1 MDELLKDLHYS
12 LRTFFRSPGFTLT
25 AISALALG
33 IGANTAIFSVI
44 NTVLL
49 KPLDYPDPDRIVAMM
64 NVSPEGSGPAASQ
77 AKYNVWR
84 EQTSILQDVA
94 AYRTGVVNLTGNDK
108 PEQLPY
114 LQVSEAYFRLFGVT
128 PILGRSFTKEE
139 DLPKGGNV
147 VILGNGL
154 WKRRFGSDPN
164 IIGKT
169 INLSG
174 DAYTVVGVLGPNADK
189 SIDPVPDIVQPFQ
202 IDPQSREQG
211 HYFQVNGRLKPGI
224 SLAQANAQMKLAAAE
239 FERKYP
245 HVLNAK
251 NTFGVELLRELQ
263 VRGVRPSLLILAGA
277 VMFVLLIACANVA
290 NLLLV
295 RASTRRR
302 EIAIRAAVG
311 AGRGRII
318 RQLLT
323 ESVVLALVSGVV
335 GLGLGM
341 LGIKALLAA
350 SPGNIPRIGA
360 EGAAVELDW
369 RVLLFTFGVALLTGV
384 LFGLIPALE
393 SARTDLNSS
402 LKEASGR
409 SGSGF
414 RQNKARSM
422 LVVIETALA
431 LVLLIG
437 SVLLIRTFVALRSV
451 KPGYDT
457 HNVLTMRM
465 SLSGDK
471 YLKAAGVQAVLHD
484 GLERLRNVP
493 GVEFASATCCVP
505 LEGGYGLPFTI
516 SGRPLTDGPYHGGGG
531 WQTISP
537 GFFDVFKI
545 PVLKGRA
552 FNDRDDAAGQPVVLI
567 NESMAKKF
575 WKDSDPLRDQIV
587 IGRNVIVGF
596 NDPPRQIIGVVGDV
610 RDGGLN
616 RDPSPAMYIPYA
628 QEDDAINALNVRLS
642 PIAWVMR
649 TRSEPHSVSAAV
661 QEELRQ
667 ASGGLPVARIRTME
681 EIVVRST
688 AREDFNMLLLTI
700 FGCSALVLAAI
711 GIYGLMAYTVQQR
724 TQEIGI
730 RMALGAESG
739 ALRNMVVGQGLVLAV
754 AGIVIGLGA
763 AYGLTRLLATILF
776 EVKPLDPMTFVTV
789 PVVLTAV
796 ALAAIWF
803 PAARAT
809 RIDPVTALRCE

>member
-25 AISALALG
+25 AVAALALG

-49 KPLDYPDPDRIVAMM
+49 KPLNYPEPDRLVAMM
-64 NVSPEGSGPAASQ
+64 NVSPEGSGPAASH
-77 AKYNVWR
+77 AKFNLWRAQTNV
-84 EQTSILQDVA
+84 IQDLA

-108 PEQLPY
+108 PEQVPSE
-114 LQVSEAYFRLFGVT
+114 QVSESFFRLFGIT

-147 VILGNGL
+147 VVLGNGL
-154 WKRRFGSDPN
+154 WKRRYGSDPN
-164 IIGKT
+164 MIGKT
-169 INLSG
+169 VNISG
-174 DAYTVVGVLGPNADK
+174 DAFTVVGVLGPNADK
-189 SIDPVPDIVQPFQ
+189 SLDPVPDIIQPFQ
-202 IDPQSREQG
+202 IDPQSTEQG
-211 HYFQVNGRLKPGI
+211 HYFQATGRLKPGI
-224 SLAQANAQMKLAAAE
+224 SLAQANAQMKVAAAE

-245 HVLNAK
+245 HALAPK
-251 NTFGVELLRELQ
+251 NTFGVELLQELQ

-323 ESVVLALVSGVV
+323 ESLVLALVSGVV
-335 GLGLGM
+335 GLALGT

-360 EGAAVELDW
+360 DGAAVELDW
-369 RVLLFTFGVALLTGV
+369 RVLLFTFGVALVTGV

-402 LKEASGR
+402 LKESSGR

-414 RQNKARSM
+414 RQNKARSL
-422 LVVIETALA
+422 LVVVETALA

-437 SVLLIRTFVALRSV
+437 SALLIRTFVALRSV

-471 YLKAAGVQAVLHD
+471 YLKTAGVQQVLHD
-484 GLERLRNVP
+484 GLERIRAVP
-493 GVEFASATCCVP
+493 GVESASATCCVP

-516 SGRPLTDGPYHGGGG
+516 SGRPLTDGPYHGGGN

-552 FNDRDDAAGQPVVLI
+552 FTDRDDAAGPPVVLI
-567 NESMAKKF
+567 NESMVKKY

-616 RDPSPAMYIPYA
+616 RDPNPGMYIPNA
-628 QEDDAINALNVRLS
+628 QMDDAINALNVRLS
-642 PIAWVMR
+642 PIAWVIR
-649 TRSEPHSVSAAV
+649 TRGEPHSVSAAV

-739 ALRNMVVGQGLVLAV
+739 ALRNMVVGQGLVLALV
-754 AGIVIGLGA
+754 GIAIGLGA
-763 AYGLTRLLATILF
+763 AYGLTRLLTTILF
-776 EVKPLDPMTFVTV
+776 QVKPLDPMAFTAV
-789 PVVLTAV
+789 PVVLTLV

-803 PAARAT
+803 PATRAT
-809 RIDPVTALRCE
+809 KIDPVTALRSE

>member
-1 MDELLKDLHYS
+1 MDELLKDLRYS
-12 LRTFFRSPGFTLT
+12 LRTFFRTPGFTLT
-25 AISALALG
+25 AVAALALG

-44 NTVLL
+44 NAVLL
-49 KPLDYPDPDRIVAMM
+49 KPLNFPDPDRLVSMM
-64 NVSPEGSGPAASQ
+64 NVSPQGSGPGASQ
-77 AKYNVWR
+77 AKFNIWR
-84 EQTSILQDVA
+84 TQTSVVHDVA
-94 AYRTGVVNLTGNDK
+94 AYRNGVVNLTGNDK
-108 PEQLPY
+108 PEQVPS
-114 LQVSEAYFRLFGVT
+114 LQVSEAFFRLFGIT
-128 PILGRSFTKEE
+128 PVQGRSFTQEE

-154 WKRRFGSDPN
+154 WKRRFASDPN
-164 IIGKT
+164 MVGKT
-169 INLSG
+169 ISLSG
-174 DAYTVVGVLGPNADK
+174 DAYTVVGILGPNADK
-189 SIDPVPDIVQPFQ
+189 SLDPVPDVVQPFQ
-202 IDPQSREQG
+202 IDPQSSEQG
-211 HYFQVNGRLKPGI
+211 HYFQVNGRLNPGI

-245 HVLNAK
+245 RALGPK
-251 NTFGVELLRELQ
+251 NTFGVELLQELQ
-263 VRGVRPSLLILAGA
+263 VRDVRPSLLILAGA

-323 ESVVLALVSGVV
+323 ESVVLALASGVV
-335 GLGLGM
+335 GLALGT
-341 LGIKALLAA
+341 LGIRALLAA
-350 SPGNIPRIGA
+350 SPGNIPRIG
-360 EGAAVELDW
+360 ENGAAVEMDW

-414 RQNKARSM
+414 RQNKARSL
-422 LVVIETALA
+422 LVVVETALA

-437 SVLLIRTFVALRSV
+437 SALLIRTFVALRTV

-465 SLSGDK
+465 SLSGDR
-471 YLKAAGVQAVLHD
+471 YLKTAGVQAVLRD
-484 GLERLRNVP
+484 GLERVRAVP
-493 GVEFASATCCVP
+493 GVESASATCCVP
-505 LEGGYGLPFTI
+505 LEGGYGLPFTVV
-516 SGRPLTDGPYHGGGG
+516 GRALTDGPYHGGGG

-537 GFFDVFKI
+537 GFLDVFKI
-545 PVLKGRA
+545 PVVKGRA
-552 FNDRDDAAGQPVVLI
+552 FTDRDDAGGAPVVMI
-567 NESMAKKF
+567 NESMAKQY

-596 NDPPRQIIGVVGDV
+596 NDPPRQIVGIVGDV

-616 RDPSPAMYIPYA
+616 RDPGPAMYIPYA
-628 QEDDAINALNVRLS
+628 QMDDAINALNVRLS
-642 PIAWVMR
+642 PIAWVIR
-649 TRSEPHSVSAAV
+649 TRAEPHSVSTAV

-688 AREDFNMLLLTI
+688 ARQDFNMLLLSI
-700 FGCSALVLAAI
+700 FGLSALVLAAI

-730 RMALGAESG
+730 RMALGAEGS
-739 ALRNMVVGQGLVLAV
+739 ALRNMVVSQGMVLAL
-754 AGIVIGLGA
+754 AGIAIGLGA
-763 AYGLTRLLATILF
+763 AYGLTRLLTTILF
-776 EVKPLDPMTFVTV
+776 QVKPLDPMVFTAV
-789 PVVLTAV
+789 PVLLTIV

-803 PAARAT
+803 PASRAT

>member
-12 LRTFFRSPGFTLT
+12 LRTFLRSPGFTLT
-25 AISALALG
+25 AVAALALG

-49 KPLDYPDPDRIVAMM
+49 KPLNFPDPDRLVTMM
-64 NVSPEGSGPAASQ
+64 NVSPEGSGAGASQ
-77 AKYNVWR
+77 AKFNIWR
-84 EQTSILQDVA
+84 QQTSVVQDLA
-94 AYRTGVVNLTGNDK
+94 AYRNGTVNLTGNDK
-108 PEQLPY
+108 PEQVPS
-114 LQVSEAYFRLFGVT
+114 LQVSESYFRLFGIT

-147 VILGNGL
+147 VIIANGL
-154 WKRRFGSDPN
+154 WKRRYASDPN
-164 IIGKT
+164 IVGKT
-169 INLSG
+169 IYISG
-174 DAYTVVGVLGPNADK
+174 DAFDVVGVLGPNADK
-189 SIDPVPDIVQPFQ
+189 SLDPVPDVVQPFQ
-202 IDPQSREQG
+202 IDPQSTEQG
-211 HYFQVNGRLKPGI
+211 HYFQATGRLKPGI

-239 FERKYP
+239 FNRKYP
-245 HVLNAK
+245 NVLNTK
-251 NTFGVELLRELQ
+251 NTFGVELLQALQ
-263 VRGVRPSLLILAGA
+263 VREVRPSLLILAGA

-302 EIAIRAAVG
+302 EIAIRVAVG

-323 ESVVLALVSGVV
+323 ESIVLALVSGVV
-335 GLGLGM
+335 GLGLGT

-360 EGAAVELDW
+360 DGAAVELDW

-402 LKEASGR
+402 LKETSGR

-414 RQNKARSM
+414 RQNKARSL

-437 SVLLIRTFVALRSV
+437 SALLIRTFVALRSV

-471 YLKAAGVQAVLHD
+471 YLKTAGVQAVLRD
-484 GLERLRNVP
+484 GLERLRAVP
-493 GVEFASATCCVP
+493 GVEFASATCCTP
-505 LEGGYGLPFTI
+505 LEGAYGLPFII
-516 SGRPLTDGPYHGGGG
+516 SGRPLTDGPYHGGGA

-552 FNDRDDAAGQPVVLI
+552 FNDRDDAAGPPVVLI
-567 NESMAKKF
+567 NESMVKKF

-610 RDGGLN
+610 RDQGLN
-616 RDPSPAMYIPYA
+616 RDPEPTMYIPNA
-628 QEDDAINALNVRLS
+628 QMDDAINALNVRLT
-642 PIAWVMR
+642 PVAWVVR
-649 TRSEPHSVSAAV
+649 TRAEPHSVSAAV

-739 ALRNMVVGQGLVLAV
+739 ALRNMVVGQGLVLAI

-763 AYGLTRLLATILF
+763 AYGLTRLLTTILF
-776 EVKPLDPMTFVTV
+776 QVKPLDPMTFTAV
-789 PVVLTAV
+789 PVILTAV
-796 ALAAIWF
+796 ALLAIWF
-803 PAARAT
+803 PATRAT
-809 RIDPVTALRCE
+809 KIDPVTALRCE

>member
-12 LRTFFRSPGFTLT
+12 LRTFLRSPGFTLT
-25 AISALALG
+25 AVAALALG

-49 KPLDYPDPDRIVAMM
+49 KPLNYPEPDRLVAMM
-64 NVSPEGSGPAASQ
+64 NIAPEESDPAASQ
-77 AKYNVWR
+77 AKFNAWR
-84 EQTSILQDVA
+84 AQTSVIQDLA
-94 AYRTGVVNLTGNDK
+94 AYRNGVVNLTGNDK
-108 PEQLPY
+108 PEQVPS
-114 LQVSEAYFRLFGVT
+114 LQVSESFFRLFGVT

-154 WKRRFGSDPN
+154 WKRRYGADPTM
-164 IIGKT
+164 IGKT
-169 INLSG
+169 VNISG
-174 DAYTVVGVLGPNADK
+174 DAFNVVGVLGPTADK
-189 SIDPVPDIVQPFQ
+189 SLDPVPDIIQPFQ
-202 IDPQSREQG
+202 IDPQSTEQG
-211 HYFQVNGRLKPGI
+211 HYFRATGRLKPGV
-224 SLAQANAQMKLAAAE
+224 SLSQADAQMKVAAAE
-239 FERKYP
+239 FVRRYP
-245 HVLNAK
+245 GALGQK
-251 NTFGVELLRELQ
+251 GTFGIALLQEQQ
-263 VRGVRPSLLILAGA
+263 VRDVRPSLLILAGA

-302 EIAIRAAVG
+302 EMAIRVAVG

-335 GLGLGM
+335 GLALGT

-402 LKEASGR
+402 LKESSGR

-414 RQNKARSM
+414 RQNKARSL

-437 SVLLIRTFVALRSV
+437 SALLIRTFVALRSV

-471 YLKAAGVQAVLHD
+471 YLKTAGVQQVLRD
-484 GLERLRNVP
+484 GLERLRAVP
-493 GVEFASATCCVP
+493 GVESASATCCVP

-545 PVLKGRA
+545 PVVKGRV
-552 FNDRDDAAGQPVVLI
+552 FTDRDDAAGQPVVVI
-567 NESMAKKF
+567 NESMAKKY
-575 WKDSDPLRDQIV
+575 WKDSDPLRDQLV

-596 NDPPRQIIGVVGDV
+596 KDPPRQIIGVVGDV
-610 RDGGLN
+610 RDSGLN
-616 RDPSPAMYIPYA
+616 RDPNPAMYIPNA
-628 QEDDAINALNVRLS
+628 QVDDAINALNVRLT
-642 PIAWVMR
+642 PVAWVMR
-649 TRSEPHSVSAAV
+649 TRGEPHSVSAAV

-739 ALRNMVVGQGLVLAV
+739 ALRNMVVGQGLVLALV
-754 AGIVIGLGA
+754 GITIGLGA
-763 AYGLTRLLATILF
+763 AYGLTRLLTTILF
-776 EVKPLDPMTFVTV
+776 QVKPLDPMAFTAV
-789 PVVLTAV
+789 PVVLTLV

-803 PAARAT
+803 PATRAT
-809 RIDPVTALRCE
+809 KIDPVTALRCE

>member
-12 LRTFFRSPGFTLT
+12 LRTFLRSPGFTLT
-25 AISALALG
+25 AVAALALG

-49 KPLDYPDPDRIVAMM
+49 KPLDYPEPDRLVAMM
-64 NVSPEGSGPAASQ
+64 NITPEESDTAASQ
-77 AKYNVWR
+77 AKFNAWR
-84 EQTSILQDVA
+84 AQTSVIQDLA

-108 PEQLPY
+108 PEQVPSE
-114 LQVSEAYFRLFGVT
+114 QVSESFFRLFGIT

-154 WKRRFGSDPN
+154 WKRRFGADPN
-164 IIGKT
+164 MIGKT
-169 INLSG
+169 VNISG
-174 DAYTVVGVLGPNADK
+174 DAFVVVGVLGPNADK
-189 SIDPVPDIVQPFQ
+189 SLDPVPDIIQPFQ
-202 IDPQSREQG
+202 IDPQSTEQG
-211 HYFQVNGRLKPGI
+211 HYFRATGRLKPGI
-224 SLAQANAQMKLAAAE
+224 SLAQADAQMKVAAAE
-239 FERKYP
+239 FVRRYP
-245 HVLNAK
+245 GALGPK
-251 NTFGVELLRELQ
+251 GTFGVALLQEQQ
-263 VRGVRPSLLILAGA
+263 VRDVRPSLLILAGA

-335 GLGLGM
+335 GLVVGT

-360 EGAAVELDW
+360 DGAAVELDW

-402 LKEASGR
+402 LKESSGR

-414 RQNKARSM
+414 RQNKARSL
-422 LVVIETALA
+422 LVVVETALA

-437 SVLLIRTFVALRSV
+437 SALLIRTFVALRSV

-465 SLSGDK
+465 SLSGDRF
-471 YLKAAGVQAVLHD
+471 LKTAGVQQVLRD
-484 GLERLRNVP
+484 GLDRLRAVP
-493 GVEFASATCCVP
+493 GVESASATCCVP

-552 FNDRDDAAGQPVVLI
+552 FTDRDDAAGPPVVLI
-567 NESMAKKF
+567 NESMAKKY
-575 WKDSDPLRDQIV
+575 WKDSDPLRDQLV
-587 IGRNVIVGF
+587 IGRDVIVGF
-596 NDPPRQIIGVVGDV
+596 KDPPRQIIGVVGDV
-610 RDGGLN
+610 RDNGLN
-616 RDPSPAMYIPYA
+616 RDPSPTMYIPNA
-628 QEDDAINALNVRLS
+628 QMEDAINALNVRLT
-642 PIAWVMR
+642 PVAWVVR
-649 TRSEPHSVSAAV
+649 THGEPHSVSAAV

-739 ALRNMVVGQGLVLAV
+739 ALRNMVVGQGLVLALV
-754 AGIVIGLGA
+754 GIAIGLGA
-763 AYGLTRLLATILF
+763 AYGLTRLLTTILF
-776 EVKPLDPMTFVTV
+776 QVKPLDPMAFTAV
-789 PVVLTAV
+789 PVVLTLV

-803 PAARAT
+803 PATRAT
-809 RIDPVTALRCE
+809 KIDPVTALRSE